1 MSEQTVADFIS
12 RSDLIKKQVEDSVRL
27 VNELRSELS
36 EVRKTFEHLVIFAP
50 DNQFLANAPY
60 HLRKSDETKLAMD
73 TMIKRQVERINLL
86 LGDKR

>member
-1 MSEQTVADFIS
+1 MSEQNVADFIS

-27 VNELRSELS
+27 VNELKSELS
-36 EVRKTFEHLVIFAP
+36 EVRKTLEHLEIFAP
-50 DNQFLANAPY
+50 NNQFTAHAPY
-60 HLRKSDETKLAMD
+60 HLRKGDETKLAMD